1 MSVSFPCVNLRN
13 YFVSAKRIL
22 EGILKNIFCKCSQ
35 VIQRSLPVNE
45 NLDHKEKI
53 PKYDHTL
60 SEVDG
65 LHGKRMG
72 SQATMSFDK

>member
-1 MSVSFPCVNLRN
+1 MSVSFPCANLRD
-13 YFVSAKRIL
+13 YLVSAN
-22 EGILKNIFCKCSQ
+22 EFLKEFSKIYFCKCSQ
-35 VIQRSLPVNE
+35 VIQRSSNE